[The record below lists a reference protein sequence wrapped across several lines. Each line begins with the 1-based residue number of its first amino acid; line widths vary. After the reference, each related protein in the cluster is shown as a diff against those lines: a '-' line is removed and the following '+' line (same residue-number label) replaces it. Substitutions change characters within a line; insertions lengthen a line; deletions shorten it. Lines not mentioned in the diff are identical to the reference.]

1 MIETESV
8 VTQAREN
15 GPVVVAT
22 DPDDPVEVDQKSIE
36 VVRQGHGPQVIARSR
51 YGAD

>member
-1 MIETESV
+1 MTETESV

-22 DPDDPVEVDQKSIE
+22 DVT
-36 VVRQGHGPQVIARSR
+36 RR
-51 YGAD
+51 YGDGDTAVDALRGVSVRFRTAR